1 MWKNRVTKIRIN
13 LGSMTKTTETS
24 KSCYL
29 MGVNSEKEPVEGTS
43 PDKLLFERSLF
54 VKGGILSKK

>member
-1 MWKNRVTKIRIN
+1 
-13 LGSMTKTTETS
+13 
-24 KSCYL
+24 

-54 VKGGILSKK
+54 EICEIMSQNIGRKEII